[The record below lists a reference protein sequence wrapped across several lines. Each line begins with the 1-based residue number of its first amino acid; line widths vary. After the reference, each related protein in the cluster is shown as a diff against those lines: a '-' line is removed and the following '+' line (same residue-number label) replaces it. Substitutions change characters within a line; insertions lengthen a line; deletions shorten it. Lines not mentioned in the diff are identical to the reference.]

1 MQVTVDRIENGIAVL
16 LIRPEEAHV
25 LEVPVRYLPDNVKE
39 SDILAVEFTRQ
50 VEETEA
56 ARERV
61 ESLIE
66 KLKRKQNGGG

>member
-16 LIRPEEAHV
+16 LIRPEEEHV
-25 LEVPVRYLPDNVKE
+25 LEVPVQYLPDNVRE
-39 SDILAVEFTRQ
+39 GDILAVEFTRL
-50 VEETEA
+50 VKETEA

-66 KLKRKQNGGG
+66 KLKRKQNKGE